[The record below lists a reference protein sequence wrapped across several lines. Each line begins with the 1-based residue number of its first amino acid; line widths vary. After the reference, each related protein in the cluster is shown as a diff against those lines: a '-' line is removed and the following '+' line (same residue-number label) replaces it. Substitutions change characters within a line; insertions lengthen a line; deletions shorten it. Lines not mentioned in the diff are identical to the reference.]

1 MGARKLFPERKCTI
15 IFQPHLFS
23 RTKDFAKE
31 FAESLDQ
38 ADEVLLLPIYP
49 ARELPMEGISS
60 NSILKL
66 MKNHNARVLSKE
78 DILQYLKVG
87 ISKTSNESNSGNL
100 LITAGAGDID
110 QIIQPIKEIMSKTI
124 S

>member
-1 MGARKLFPERKCTI
+1 
-15 IFQPHLFS
+15 
-23 RTKDFAKE
+23 
-31 FAESLDQ
+31 
-38 ADEVLLLPIYP
+38 
-49 ARELPMEGISS
+49 
-60 NSILKL
+60 